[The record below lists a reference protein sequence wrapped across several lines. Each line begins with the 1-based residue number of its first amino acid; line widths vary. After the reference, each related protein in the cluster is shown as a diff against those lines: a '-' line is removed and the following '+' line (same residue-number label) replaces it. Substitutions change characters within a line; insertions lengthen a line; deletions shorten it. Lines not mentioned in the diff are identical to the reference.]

1 MTTTYGYIRTSRQRI
16 QGTAGNDPE
25 AQDQQ
30 LRQEGVPRGQHP
42 PRRRGRHHEGRGD
55 TVDQPLPLRLI
66 RGMALC
72 LADSLIS
79 CGGFDPV
86 DQMDRYLLWVKKGTS
101 AALGSASTSA

>member
-1 MTTTYGYIRTSRQRI
+1 
-16 QGTAGNDPE
+16 
-25 AQDQQ
+25 
-30 LRQEGVPRGQHP
+30 
-42 PRRRGRHHEGRGD
+42 
-55 TVDQPLPLRLI
+55 
-66 RGMALC
+66 MALC